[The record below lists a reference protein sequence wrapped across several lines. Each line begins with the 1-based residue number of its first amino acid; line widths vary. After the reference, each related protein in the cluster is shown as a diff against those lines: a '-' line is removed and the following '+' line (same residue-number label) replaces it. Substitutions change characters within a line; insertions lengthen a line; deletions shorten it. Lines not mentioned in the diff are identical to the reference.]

1 MRAKQ
6 RHTGLIIV
14 TVALASASCG
24 EGRSPQCSG
33 YTLALATCLSAAQV
47 EYTADDLSA
56 TACAD
61 HTEPPYPAYF
71 ACVAE
76 VLNEADCSTTE
87 GIRAASAGAAH
98 CQTLLSGA
106 DIDEALGDGHSPTAG
121 R

>member
-1 MRAKQ
+1 MRAKH
-6 RHTGLIIV
+6 RHTDLIIV
-14 TVALASASCG
+14 AVALASTSCG

-76 VLNEADCSTTE
+76 VLHEADCSTTE

-106 DIDEALGDGHSPTAG
+106 DIDENL
-121 R
+121 

>member
-1 MRAKQ
+1 MRAKH
-6 RHTGLIIV
+6 RDTGLIIV
-14 TVALASASCG
+14 AVVLASTSCG
-24 EGRSPQCSG
+24 EGSSPQCAG

-71 ACVAE
+71 GCVAE

-98 CQTLLSGA
+98 CQTLLTFPHV
-106 DIDEALGDGHSPTAG
+106 DEEFNSCRSIRED
-121 R
+121 